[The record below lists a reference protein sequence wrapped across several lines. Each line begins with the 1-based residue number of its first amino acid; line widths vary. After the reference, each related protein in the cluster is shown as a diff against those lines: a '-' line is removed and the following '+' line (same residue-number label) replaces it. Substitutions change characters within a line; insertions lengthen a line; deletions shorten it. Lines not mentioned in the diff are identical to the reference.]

1 MQFIGTAGW
10 SLPKGPKE
18 IVDKFPEGGSHLERY
33 SRVFSGVEINSSFY
47 REHLPKTYER
57 WASEVPGHF
66 RFSVKLSQEFTHNC
80 SLRPKE
86 KDVRASLEGI
96 QHLGD
101 KLGFLLLQFPKS
113 MDFHAKNMDRFFRII
128 RESYHGPIALEARNC
143 AWIESEGKKLMYDYE
158 VSKVVADPERCPGGP
173 KKLLTASGSAYFR
186 LHGAPVIYRSSYP
199 KKYLRELKQEIKAFK
214 NVWVI
219 FDNTTLGKAT
229 GNALELL

>member
-10 SLPKGPKE
+10 SLPKE
-18 IVDKFPEGGSHLERY
+18 MSEKFPEGESHLEKY

-47 REHLPKTYER
+47 REHMPKTYER

-86 KDVRASLEGI
+86 KDVRVSLEGI
-96 QHLGD
+96 LHLEE

-113 MDFHAKNMDRFFRII
+113 MEFHVKNMERFFRII
-128 RESYHGPIALEARNC
+128 RKSYIGPIALEARNS
-143 AWIESEGKKLMYDYE
+143 AWIGSEGKKLMYDYE

-173 KKLLTASGSAYFR
+173 KKLLTAGGSAYYR
-186 LHGAPVIYRSSYP
+186 LHGVPVIYRSSYTN
-199 KKYLRELKQEIKAFK
+199 KFLRELRQEIKPYK

-219 FDNTTLGKAT
+219 FDNTTIGKAT
-229 GNALELL
+229 GNALQLI